1 MHLTR
6 ERPSATRS
14 ADVPAGQEGRAARQ
28 SRARLSDA
36 RVWGGATLLVLSAL
50 AGALLLGR
58 SGDEVAVLQA
68 TRDLSIGSVPVD
80 LQPVLVPRAIADSY
94 VAADSIVDGQVRW
107 PISAGE
113 LLPRGVL
120 ANAAPTPTRGVTLA
134 LDPGRTPAG
143 LLAGDLV
150 DVWVTSDSPEA
161 LGGRSASVR
170 VLEKATVTAVEAS
183 SFGGGLSVE
192 LAVPLE
198 QVNDVIEAMRT
209 GAIDMV
215 TVPLADQS
223 IAP

>member
-6 ERPSATRS
+6 ERPSVTRS

-94 VAADSIVDGQVRW
+94 VAADAIVDGQV
-107 PISAGE
+107 
-113 LLPRGVL
+113 
-120 ANAAPTPTRGVTLA
+120 
-134 LDPGRTPAG
+134 
-143 LLAGDLV
+143 
-150 DVWVTSDSPEA
+150 
-161 LGGRSASVR
+161 
-170 VLEKATVTAVEAS
+170 
-183 SFGGGLSVE
+183 
-192 LAVPLE
+192 
-198 QVNDVIEAMRT
+198 
-209 GAIDMV
+209 
-215 TVPLADQS
+215 
-223 IAP
+223 

>member
-120 ANAAPTPTRGVTLA
+120 SNSAPTPKRGVTLA
-134 LDPGRTPAG
+134 LDPGRTPVG

-150 DVWVTSDSPEA
+150 DVWVTSDSPET
-161 LGGRSASVR
+161 LGGRSTSVR